1 MGKRETLD
9 DEVRIIIDARPN
21 TLVPWY
27 LMTSYLYYHRGES
40 VISDALF
47 DEICERLKL
56 ALPGLTHPHKDL
68 IDLEA
73 LDAGTGFH
81 LAEHD
86 YPDMVRGAAET
97 VLLNLKR
104 DVPLIPR
111 EDADDD

>member
-56 ALPGLTHPHKDL
+56 AIPELTHPHKDL

-81 LAEHD
+81 LAEDD
-86 YPDMVRGAAET
+86 YPQMVKFSALNVLRKLQTGQKLET
-97 VLLNLKR
+97 P
-104 DVPLIPR
+104 DG
-111 EDADDD
+111 

>member
-9 DEVRIIIDARPN
+9 DEVRTIIDAHPN

-27 LMTSYLYYHRGES
+27 LIASYLYYHRSES

-56 ALPGLTHPHKDL
+56 ALPGLTHPHRDL
-68 IDLEA
+68 IDTEA

-81 LAEHD
+81 LAEYD
-86 YPDMVRGAAET
+86 YPQMVKFSALSVLRKLQTGQKLET
-97 VLLNLKR
+97 P
-104 DVPLIPR
+104 DG
-111 EDADDD
+111 